1 MGSAPAERVAEAL
14 NPLGLDLVTRFT
26 DPPIASA
33 SISGV
38 IDLLTS
44 IVWIMSDGI
53 RSSWTFLLSPSA
65 DGTLSPF
72 KGTEFKPAAKPLI
85 TIFRA
90 SPWSPCIE
98 TPETLFNTSPTFA
111 SGNFPTWSDEI
122 TFVTFKSDFCW
133 FNALTI
139 PLE

>member
-1 MGSAPAERVAEAL
+1 MDPSDLMGSAPAERVAEAL

-53 RSSWTFLLSPSA
+53 RSS
-65 DGTLSPF
+65 
-72 KGTEFKPAAKPLI
+72 
-85 TIFRA
+85 
-90 SPWSPCIE
+90 
-98 TPETLFNTSPTFA
+98 
-111 SGNFPTWSDEI
+111 
-122 TFVTFKSDFCW
+122 
-133 FNALTI
+133 
-139 PLE
+139 